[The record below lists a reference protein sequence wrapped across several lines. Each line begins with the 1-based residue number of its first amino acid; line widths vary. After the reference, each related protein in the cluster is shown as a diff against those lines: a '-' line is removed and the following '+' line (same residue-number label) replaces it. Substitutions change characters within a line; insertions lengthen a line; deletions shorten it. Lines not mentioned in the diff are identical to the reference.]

1 MCGIAKCVLEIGL
14 RRENRIRRVTG
25 GGVVRPGPGAVSGP
39 RTGPAEAGQG
49 APGHAVPVA
58 CASRFLCFQY
68 FADAVPWTGGDP
80 PIRAGPPGKTAGR
93 SRTPRAGILR
103 EPRPTEA
110 QAPRP
115 RDHAPRRTHAPGD
128 EDAVTSADRASRR
141 YRTNR
146 RFKLSG
152 RGWSLE
158 VDGDTFG
165 NRLVPRRSLF
175 FSVAA
180 RSSTS

>member
-1 MCGIAKCVLEIGL
+1 MVYAGKTESGASPAAGWFAPA
-14 RRENRIRRVTG
+14 RAPSRGRGPAPRRRVRGHRVTLWP
-25 GGVVRPGPGAVSGP
+25 VHQADPVCFFRIFRGAGRDRGSAHP
-39 RTGPAEAGQG
+39 RG
-49 APGHAVPVA
+49 
-58 CASRFLCFQY
+58 
-68 FADAVPWTGGDP
+68 
-80 PIRAGPPGKTAGR
+80 TAGR